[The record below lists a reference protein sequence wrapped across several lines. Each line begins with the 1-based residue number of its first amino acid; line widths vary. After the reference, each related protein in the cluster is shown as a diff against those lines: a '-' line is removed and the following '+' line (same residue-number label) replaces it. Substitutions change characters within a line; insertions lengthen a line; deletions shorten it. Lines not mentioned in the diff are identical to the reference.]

1 MNEESQ
7 PADQAEQGET
17 HRNEFAEQLVG
28 EQHPVFPSDQ
38 CIELAFSLL
47 TFTEPVGEFAHP

>member
-7 PADQAEQGET
+7 PADQAEKGET
-17 HRNEFAEQLVG
+17 HGNEFAEQVVG

-38 CIELAFSLL
+38 RIELTFAVLA
-47 TFTEPVGEFAHP
+47 FTEPVREFLHP